1 MGLSSMITG
10 IGFVSSATVALVSNR
25 AQYRRWKPSVE
36 MLQNFLESTG
46 IYLELAQALNVR
58 LLDNT
63 VILGR
68 IQKILDGRT
77 AADIR
82 DRVLANPFGLGAWL
96 RDEPRADNK
105 LYDECLWYMRY
116 ATAAYGESMIR
127 AAELDVSGT
136 FDSRLMPV
144 TRTRISEHIG
154 VPEDDIVVLDV
165 DYGGDV
171 EHLRHIVAVDHAR
184 QTVVLAI
191 RGTFSLGE
199 LVVDVAGFSRPFCG
213 GEAHAE
219 MANMTE
225 RVWQVAGPTVLKLL
239 EENNGYELVLTGH
252 SLGAGTASLLNIMCH
267 QRGRALVNGRNV
279 RCFAFACPPV
289 FTPVEFAGPAAK
301 HCVSVIHERDVVP
314 FLSVDSVRHFF
325 NCIRV
330 VEDHLTV
337 KAKGFRNRMSYVTGY
352 ADVETELIEAVQ
364 KASQERLP
372 PKKGAPIL
380 VIPAATNLWLRQIED
395 DHDGCAS
402 YDVKACDASKL
413 STLGIRVDPNMLRD
427 HLPPRYEHALHNLKR

>member
-1 MGLSSMITG
+1 MITG
-10 IGFVSSATVALVSNR
+10 VGFVSSATVALVSNR

-68 IQKILDGRT
+68 IQKILDGRGGA

-82 DRVLANPFGLGAWL
+82 DRVLANTAGLGAWL
-96 RDEPRADNK
+96 RAGPSPVDDWLHE
-105 LYDECLWYMRY
+105 ECLRYMRY

-184 QTVVLAI
+184 RTVVLAI

-225 RVWQVAGPTVLKLL
+225 RVWQVAGPTVLRLL
-239 EENNGYELVLTGH
+239 EENDGYELVLTGH

-267 QRGRALVNGRNV
+267 QRGREMVNGRKV

-289 FTPVEFAGPAAK
+289 FTPIEFAGPAAK

-330 VEDHLTV
+330 VEDHL
-337 KAKGFRNRMSYVTGY
+337 KGKGFRNRMSYVTGY
-352 ADVETELIEAVQ
+352 ADIEPSLIEAVQ

-372 PKKGAPIL
+372 PKQGAPIL
-380 VIPAATNLWLRQIED
+380 VIPAATNLWLRQIKD
-395 DHDGCAS
+395 DHDGGGPN
-402 YDVKACDASKL
+402 YDVKACDSVKL
-413 STLGIRVDPNMLRD
+413 STFGIRVDPNMLQD